1 MCRDGSIARTAP
13 PYPPLDA
20 RSPPK
25 TVHGHTS
32 SSTPT
37 HTHTHTHNTYA
48 TTDTTITVSP
58 FTILAPRLDSA
69 TCLVGDALSLSFWPG
84 SFAGV
89 LVSSSA
95 IARLFLLVCAI
106 GTVTPLRDK
115 PSFIHLPNAHN
126 HVPLV
131 TFNSCSKSRDAIVSD
146 LVLALRVSHGL
157 QVELRIVTSL
167 SVLVASHFWTP
178 PRASLHLDIALLEFP
193 SVLVRLDFRLV
204 AAALRISVASHP
216 SPQAPA
222 FTPVP
227 VFWSVAAAS
236 LSCHTLPHDVMASR
250 QEGTSSRA
258 TRRSSRHVGSFVI
271 DREIGKGSFAQVYMG
286 WHKVSFASLPGPTLG
301 LATNKHKE
309 SKAAVAIKSV
319 ELERL
324 NKKLKENLYGE
335 IQILKT
341 LRHPHIVALHDC
353 VESSTHINL
362 VMEYCELGDL
372 SLFIKKRD
380 KLITHPATHEMARK
394 YPCAPNSGLHEVVIR
409 HFLKQLCSALEFLRA
424 KNYVHRDVKPQNLLL
439 LPAQAFRAERAL
451 PIMQASRDSL
461 IPISGLASL
470 PMLKLA
476 DFGFARVLPST
487 SLADTLCGSPLY
499 MAPEILRYER
509 YDAKADLWSVGTV
522 LYEMIT
528 GRPPFRARNHVELLR
543 KIEAAEDIIKFPR
556 EVIVTPDLKAL
567 VRALLKRSPV
577 ERLSFEN
584 FFAHTVVTADIPGLV
599 EDDIP
604 KPPKRELE
612 TIRQGEAM
620 PSSPRTQMARQLS
633 DDLGSPAEATRRRQS
648 QPVERRPSTSPRDS
662 GHGLGIQ
669 RPVPI
674 QSHSAPNHPRAADRS
689 GREPQPSSLRVA
701 RQPSDVSLSEEEKAA
716 QDVMFERDYVVVE
729 RRHVEVNALADELA
743 ANERLGQN
751 NPSARASPMQR
762 RYTQQGSSTSTTG
775 AIPTPASRTALVAQ
789 GRAGQDR
796 RSSYEKALSASP
808 GSASSAISKAI
819 QDASLRLFGYKVN
832 PIRQKGPSPPLY
844 QPFPAYPTPTSAGLL
859 GDGKTSQVSDED
871 ARAAQA
877 IEEFATR
884 SDCVYGFAE
893 VKYKQ
898 LVPLAPSMDY
908 GLGGVVHD
916 EVIGEDDGL
925 TVEATV
931 ALSEEALVL
940 FVKSLTLLARAMDIA
955 SLWWSKKSRA
965 ESSIVSQTL
974 VQRINAV
981 VQWVRQRFN
990 EVLEKSEVVRLKLSE
1005 AQKLLPEDHPGY
1017 PSSQGEDS
1025 IASSAGGAKQVY
1037 LTPGISAEK
1046 LMYDR
1051 ALEMSRAAA
1060 IDEVTNE
1067 NLPGCEISYL
1077 TAIRMLEAVLDSGE
1091 EITGRRVS
1099 SGKEPARDTA
1109 QEGSDLDMEE
1119 EAHVRKMITM
1129 ITGRLTMVRK
1139 KQQMIAEA
1147 NSKTPHLSAMRRLS
1161 GDVTPRSVPSYG
1173 ST

>member
-1 MCRDGSIARTAP
+1 MT
-13 PYPPLDA
+13 
-20 RSPPK
+20 
-25 TVHGHTS
+25 
-32 SSTPT
+32 
-37 HTHTHTHNTYA
+37 
-48 TTDTTITVSP
+48 
-58 FTILAPRLDSA
+58 
-69 TCLVGDALSLSFWPG
+69 
-84 SFAGV
+84 
-89 LVSSSA
+89 
-95 IARLFLLVCAI
+95 
-106 GTVTPLRDK
+106 
-115 PSFIHLPNAHN
+115 
-126 HVPLV
+126 
-131 TFNSCSKSRDAIVSD
+131 
-146 LVLALRVSHGL
+146 
-157 QVELRIVTSL
+157 
-167 SVLVASHFWTP
+167 
-178 PRASLHLDIALLEFP
+178 
-193 SVLVRLDFRLV
+193 
-204 AAALRISVASHP
+204 
-216 SPQAPA
+216 
-222 FTPVP
+222 
-227 VFWSVAAAS
+227 
-236 LSCHTLPHDVMASR
+236 SR
-250 QEGTSSRA
+250 QEGASSRGS
-258 TRRSSRHVGSFVI
+258 RRSSRHVGSFII

-286 WHKVSFASLPGPTLG
+286 W
-301 LATNKHKE
+301 HKE

-362 VMEYCELGDL
+362 IMEYCELGDL

-380 KLITHPATHEMARK
+380 KLITHPATHDMARK
-394 YPCAPNSGLHEVVIR
+394 YPSAPNSGLHEVVIR
-409 HFLKQLCSALEFLRA
+409 HFLKQLSSALEFLRA

-439 LPAQAFRAERAL
+439 LPSQAFREQRAL
-451 PIMQASRDSL
+451 PIMEASQDSL

-543 KIEAAEDIIKFPR
+543 KIEAAEDVIKFPR
-556 EVIVTPDLKAL
+556 EVSVTPDLKAL
-567 VRALLKRSPV
+567 VRSLLKRSPV

-584 FFAHTVVTADIPGLV
+584 FFAHHVVTGEILGLV

-620 PSSPRTQMARQLS
+620 PPSPRAQLARQLS
-633 DDLGSPAEATRRRQS
+633 SDPRGTRSSPKSPRSSPRSSTVDSPADAGPRRQS
-648 QPVERRPSTSPRDS
+648 LNAERRLSISPHNS
-662 GHGLGIQ
+662 GQGLGIQ
-669 RPVPI
+669 RPAPPV
-674 QSHSAPNHPRAADRS
+674 QSHTAPNHPRAADRS
-689 GREPQPSSLRVA
+689 GREPDPSSLRVA
-701 RQPSDVSLSEEEKAA
+701 RQPSDVSLTEEEKAA

-743 ANERLGQN
+743 ANEKLGQN
-751 NPSARASPMQR
+751 NPSAKSSTLQR
-762 RYTQQGSSTSTTG
+762 RYTQQGSATSTTG
-775 AIPTPASRTALVAQ
+775 AIPTPTSRTALVAQ

-832 PIRQKGPSPPLY
+832 TMRQKGSSPPLY

-859 GDGKTSQVSDED
+859 GDGKGSQVSDED
-871 ARAAQA
+871 AKAAQA

-898 LVPLAPSMDY
+898 LLPMAPSMEY
-908 GLGGVVHD
+908 GLGGVSPD
-916 EVIGEDDGL
+916 KGTSEEDGL
-925 TVEATV
+925 TIDATV

-940 FVKSLTLLARAMDIA
+940 YVKSLTLLARAMDIA
-955 SLWWSKKSRA
+955 SLWWSKKTRA
-965 ESSIVSQTL
+965 ESSVVSQTL

-990 EVLEKSEVVRLKLSE
+990 EVLEKSEVVRLKLTE
-1005 AQKLLPEDHPGY
+1005 AQKLLPEDHPSN
-1017 PSSQGEDS
+1017 PAHQGEDS
-1025 IASSAGGAKQVY
+1025 IASSTVGAKQVY

-1077 TAIRMLEAVLDSGE
+1077 TAIRMLEAVLDSDDE
-1091 EITGRRVS
+1091 ATARKIS
-1099 SGKEPARDTA
+1099 SGKEIARDAT
-1109 QEGSDLDMEE
+1109 QEGSDLDTEE
-1119 EAHVRKMITM
+1119 AAHVRKMITM
-1129 ITGRLTMVRK
+1129 ITGRLNMVHK
-1139 KQQMIAEA
+1139 KQRMIAEA
-1147 NSKTPHLSAMRRLS
+1147 NNQAKHVSAMRRLS